1 MPLLAFPGP
10 VLNDAKVIEVIILSV
25 ALMQFTV
32 WNIKIPSVTLQ
43 STGLWEFPFFIG
55 GKNSFHRPSDLLLP

>member
-32 WNIKIPSVTLQ
+32 WNIKTLQ